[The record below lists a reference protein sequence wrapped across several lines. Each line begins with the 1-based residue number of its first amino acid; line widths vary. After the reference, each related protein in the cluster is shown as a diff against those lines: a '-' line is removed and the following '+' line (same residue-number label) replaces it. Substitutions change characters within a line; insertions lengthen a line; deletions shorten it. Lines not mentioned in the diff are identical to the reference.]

1 MKAHTANLI
10 NAIVLI
16 GVGLWGYFETGSNTA
31 FIPVVIGVILLACTG
46 GVKSENKVI
55 AHVAVLLTF
64 LILLAM
70 LGMRL
75 PKALDGGGGVA
86 IARAVLPIIT
96 GVLAMVAFIGSFR
109 AARKAREAG
118 N

>member
-1 MKAHTANLI
+1 MKPHVANLL
-10 NAIVLI
+10 NAVVLI
-16 GVGLWGYFETGSNTA
+16 AIGLWGYFETSSNTA
-31 FIPVVIGVILLACTG
+31 FIPVGFGVALLACHG

-55 AHVAVLLTF
+55 AHIAVVLTL

-75 PKALDGGGGVA
+75 PKALDSGGIALVRA
-86 IARAVLPIIT
+86 IVPIIT

-118 N
+118 Q

>member
-16 GVGLWGYFETGSNTA
+16 GVGLWGYFETSANTA

-75 PKALDGGGGVA
+75 PKALDTGGIA